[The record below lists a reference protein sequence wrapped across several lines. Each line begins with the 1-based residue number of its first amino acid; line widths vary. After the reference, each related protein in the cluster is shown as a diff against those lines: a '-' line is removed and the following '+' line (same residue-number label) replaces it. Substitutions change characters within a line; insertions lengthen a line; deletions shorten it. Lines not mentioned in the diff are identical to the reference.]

1 MSTPA
6 PSHGVDRPAWA
17 PPGVDIDRP
26 SVARIYDYNLGG
38 SHNFAVD
45 RAAAEQMAHAMP
57 DLPAANRA
65 NRSFLR
71 RAVRTLTAAGIRQFL
86 DLGSGIPTVG
96 NVHEIARQ
104 GAPDARVVY
113 VDVDPV
119 AAAHSQALL
128 ADDPLAGAVLADL
141 RHVHRVLSDPL
152 VNGLLDLSQPIG
164 LLMVAALHFVPD
176 ADDPVGI
183 VRRYGSATVPGS
195 YLVISH
201 PTDEGGT
208 REDVTELVKVSARN
222 SMPATPRGRAEVARM
237 FEGYRLLEPGIV
249 YTPEWRPEP
258 GDPQAAEFG
267 GAAGRSATLA
277 AVGERLTEA
286 P

>member
-1 MSTPA
+1 MT
-6 PSHGVDRPAWA
+6 DRPTWA

-45 RAAAEQMAHAMP
+45 RAAAEQMALAMP
-57 DLPAANRA
+57 MLPAANRA

-104 GAPDARVVY
+104 AVPDARVVY

-119 AAAHSQALL
+119 AAAHGRALL

-141 RHVHRVLSDPL
+141 RNVHRVLADPL
-152 VNGLLDLSQPIG
+152 VTGLLDFSRPIG
-164 LLMVAALHFVPD
+164 VLMVAALHFVPD

-183 VRRYGSATVPGS
+183 VHRYGSATVPGS

-201 PTDEGGT
+201 PTDEGDA
-208 REDVTELVKVSARN
+208 RVDVTELVKVSARN
-222 SMPATPRGRAEVARM
+222 SVNATLRGRADVARM
-237 FEGYRLLEPGIV
+237 FEGYRLLDPGIV
-249 YTPEWRPEP
+249 YTPEWRPE
-258 GDPQAAEFG
+258 GDVEASEFG
-267 GAAGRSATLA
+267 ADPSLSATLA
-277 AVGERLTEA
+277 AVGERVTPA
-286 P
+286 R